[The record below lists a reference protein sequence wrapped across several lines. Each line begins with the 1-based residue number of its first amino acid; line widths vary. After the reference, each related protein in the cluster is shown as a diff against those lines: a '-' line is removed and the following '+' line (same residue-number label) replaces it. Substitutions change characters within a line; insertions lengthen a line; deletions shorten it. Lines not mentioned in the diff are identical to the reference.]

1 MPIIQPRP
9 RWRSPLL
16 LLLAAHLAL
25 ATLFSLIVP
34 LGEAPDEA
42 DHYAYVVY
50 IGTHASLPVGP
61 AVTQGKHPPLYH
73 GLGALLTA
81 WTGLDFNFLRA
92 NPDAQHGPD
101 AIYPNHFIHTR
112 LEDFPWHG
120 GALAMH
126 ILRLFSVLLSTVTVW
141 GVFALARTLA
151 PAQPGLALA
160 AAGFAGFL
168 PGFLFSSGTV
178 SNDNLAAALGTLI
191 LLLALRIYRGGW
203 TNRRGLALGVLL
215 GLGLMSKISVL
226 TLWPVAALAVFLA
239 RPAPGRGEPVAS
251 RVWPWQARIGAT
263 VLSLTP
269 AGLIAAP
276 WLLRN
281 WILYHDLLGWSLVRA
296 TVDVRQG
303 PVDFSVLVWLANGL
317 FKTFWGKFGAAG
329 QIEYPAWLYSLLFAL
344 SLAALGGLVLYG
356 LRTQPGQL
364 PGKHDSSHTTPS
376 RQRRD
381 LRFKL
386 PASPAADLSGA
397 GRLAALLALSVA
409 LSLLTLVQYTG
420 LALGTDQARLLW
432 PVIGPLAIGFVA
444 GLQGL
449 ARRLGP
455 TRWALWALLPAATLL
470 LALIAAVGFVRPAYG
485 RPPLAAA
492 RPDATPIVFGEELAL
507 LDAQVDATRH
517 APGQPVTVMLTWQ
530 AIQPPTQDWR
540 VTVAL
545 RHPDDQALLA
555 DHTNAPTHGRWPTD
569 RWRTG
574 DVFREV
580 IMLTPPAEGVRP
592 SRYVVTVQVRAFG
605 AGDGAWLPVRGG
617 GQSGVLALL
626 APGVPIAPPDLA
638 APVDLGAATGL
649 TRDVAATFDQG
660 MTLAAAGLPS
670 QITPDQPLTVTLAWV
685 ASAAQPLN
693 LTAFVHL
700 LSADGAI
707 LAQDDHQPTGGSYP
721 TSLWRPG
728 EGSLEV
734 YTLAVPPDAP
744 AGPVTLIAG
753 LYHAPTA
760 RRVPVLDQAGQTA
773 GDHVAL
779 ITLTVAR

>member
-1 MPIIQPRP
+1 
-9 RWRSPLL
+9 L
-16 LLLAAHLAL
+16 LLLAGHLAL
-25 ATLFSLIVP
+25 ATLFSLSVP

-50 IGTHASLPVGP
+50 IGTHGGLPVGP

-112 LEDFPWHG
+112 LEDFPWGG

-126 ILRLFSVLLSTVTVW
+126 LLRLFSVLLSTVTVW
-141 GVFALARTLA
+141 GIYALARAAA
-151 PAQPGLALA
+151 PARAGLALA

-168 PGFLFSSGTV
+168 PGFLFSSGAV

-191 LLLALRIYRGGW
+191 LLLALRIYRRGW
-203 TNRRGLALGVLL
+203 TNRRGLTLGVLL
-215 GLGLMSKISVL
+215 GLGLLSKVSVL
-226 TLWPVAALAVFLA
+226 ALWPVAALAVFMA
-239 RPAPGRGEPVAS
+239 QSAPGRGDPTAACAWS
-251 RVWPWQARIGAT
+251 WQARIGAT
-263 VLSLTP
+263 LLSLAP
-269 AGLIAAP
+269 AGVIAAP

-281 WILYHDLLGWSLVRA
+281 WILYHDLLGWPLVRA

-329 QIEYPAWLYSLLFAL
+329 QIEYPAWLYMALLLL
-344 SLAALGGLVLYG
+344 SLAALAGLLLRAALLNRVPVL
-356 LRTQPGQL
+356 
-364 PGKHDSSHTTPS
+364 
-376 RQRRD
+376 
-381 LRFKL
+381 
-386 PASPAADLSGA
+386 
-397 GRLAALLALSVA
+397 LLALSVA

-444 GLQGL
+444 GLQEL
-449 ARRLGP
+449 ARRVGSTP
-455 TRWALWALLPAATLL
+455 RAAWALLPAATLL
-470 LALIAAVGFVRPAYG
+470 LALTAALGFVRPAYG

-492 RPDATPIVFGEELAL
+492 RPDAAPILFGEELAL

-517 APGQPVTVMLTWQ
+517 APGQPVTVTLTWQ
-530 AIQPPTQDWR
+530 AVQRPTQDWR
-540 VTVAL
+540 ITVAL
-545 RHPDDQALLA
+545 RHPDDGALLA

-569 RWRTG
+569 RWRAG
-574 DVFREV
+574 DTFQEV
-580 IMLTPPAEGVRP
+580 ITLNPPADGVRP
-592 SRYVVTVQVRAFG
+592 SRYDVTVQVRAFG
-605 AGDGAWLPVRGG
+605 AGDDAWLPVRGD
-617 GQSGVLALL
+617 GQRGVQARLQ
-626 APGVPIAPPDLA
+626 PGVPIAPSDLA
-638 APVDLGAATGL
+638 APIDPAAAAGL
-649 TRDVAATFDQG
+649 AHSAAVAFSQG

-670 QITPDQPLTVTLAWV
+670 QITPNRPLTVTLAW
-685 ASAAQPLN
+685 AANAPPLLN

-700 LSADGAI
+700 LAADGAI
-707 LAQDDHQPTGGSYP
+707 LAQDDHQPTGGQYP

-734 YTLAVPPDAP
+734 YTLTVPPTAP

-753 LYHAPTA
+753 LYHAPTGQ
-760 RRVPVLDQAGQTA
+760 RLFVLNQAGQPA
-773 GDHVAL
+773 GDHVVLA
-779 ITLTVAR
+779 TLAVGP